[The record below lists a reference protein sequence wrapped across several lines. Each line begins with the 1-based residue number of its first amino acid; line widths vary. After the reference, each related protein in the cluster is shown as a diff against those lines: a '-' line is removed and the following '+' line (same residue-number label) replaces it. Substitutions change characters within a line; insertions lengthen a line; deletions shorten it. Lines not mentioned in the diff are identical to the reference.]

1 MANVKAISEVTGN
14 TFAREVLE
22 ASTQLPVLVD
32 FWADWCQPC
41 KQLAPLLEI
50 IAKEQAGKLKLVKV
64 NTDQE
69 RQLATQFGIRS
80 LPTVALFKGGKMVD
94 QFSGL
99 IPKTAIDEF
108 LARHLLRESDVLLQQ
123 AQAALAAGD
132 QATAISIL
140 KTALAKEPENYNIHP
155 YLASL
160 LMATHE
166 YQQAEEL
173 LNSLPANVQ
182 MSDEIV
188 GIRASMKFLDIV
200 HDAPDAV
207 AIQQMVDQDKNNL
220 QALYQL
226 SAHQVIAGEYE
237 TAMEQLLDIVRRD
250 RKFGDDAGRKALLD
264 VFTILGNSSE
274 LVKRYRT
281 RLAGLLN

>member
-1 MANVKAISEVTGN
+1 MANADAITEVTAS
-14 TFAREVLE
+14 TFTREVLD
-22 ASTQLPVLVD
+22 ASRQQPVLVD

-41 KQLAPLLEI
+41 KKLAPLLETV
-50 IAKEQAGKLKLVKV
+50 AKEQAGKLKLVKV
-64 NTDQE
+64 NTDIE
-69 RQLATQFGIRS
+69 RQLATQFGIRN
-80 LPTVALFKGGKMVD
+80 LPTVALFKTGQLVD

-140 KTALAKEPENYNIHP
+140 KTALAKEPSNYNIHP

-160 LMATHE
+160 LMATGE

-182 MSDEIV
+182 MTDAIT
-188 GIRASMKFLDIV
+188 GIRASLRFLAIV
-200 HDAPDAV
+200 HNVPDAV
-207 AIQQMVDQDKNNL
+207 DLQQMVDQDKNNL

-237 TAMEQLLDIVRRD
+237 TALEQLLNIVRRD
-250 RKFGDDAGRKALLD
+250 HKFGDDAGRKALLD
-264 VFTILGNSSE
+264 VFAILGNTGE
-274 LVKRYRT
+274 LVKRYRGK
-281 RLAGLLN
+281 LAGLLN

>member
-1 MANVKAISEVTGN
+1 MANVNAITEVTAS
-14 TFAREVLE
+14 TFTREVLD
-22 ASTQLPVLVD
+22 ASRQLPVLVD

-41 KQLAPLLEI
+41 KKLAPLLEVV
-50 IAKEQAGKLKLVKV
+50 AKEQAGKLKLVKV
-64 NTDQE
+64 NTDNE

-80 LPTVALFKGGKMVD
+80 LPTVALFKAGQMVD

-140 KTALAKEPENYNIHP
+140 KTALAKEPSNYNIHP

-160 LMATHE
+160 LMATGE

-182 MSDEIV
+182 MTDAIT
-188 GIRASMKFLDIV
+188 GIRASLRFLAIV
-200 HDAPDAV
+200 HNVPDAV
-207 AIQQMVDQDKNNL
+207 DLQQMVDQDKNNL

-237 TAMEQLLDIVRRD
+237 TALEQLLNIVRRD

-264 VFTILGNSSE
+264 VFAILGNTGE
-274 LVKRYRT
+274 LVKRYRGK
-281 RLAGLLN
+281 LAGLLN